1 MAEIKIRDEDLQNL
15 KGKVIIITGGSSGIG
30 LATVSLA
37 LEHGAK
43 VVIGDLNPP
52 PPEVREHASS
62 TFVPLDV
69 TSWAALSEIFEK
81 AVEQHGRIDHVFAN
95 AGVAPRTTLLED
107 KLDSNGK
114 LQEPDYSVI
123 DINLKS
129 VLSTTALALHHMR
142 KQQPP
147 GGSIVLTASASS
159 YQRFPSVD
167 YTTAK
172 HGVLGLLRSLSPT
185 LSKTPS
191 SSAAADRTGTGTG
204 TPLSQH
210 IRVNAIAP
218 QWTATGIV
226 PGDAIRAAGAYCMPA
241 AAPARSAL
249 YLMASGARS
258 GELVFSQALEG
269 ETGGNGEGQDD
280 GEGGRVQY
288 KEIDEGMCGEA
299 ARLCGVPGPDLAETV
314 VRLMEMKAIRAAES
328 YSKMTGKTGVC
339 FVTANSGAK
348 STKSS

>member
-43 VVIGDLNPP
+43 VNIGDLNPP
-52 PPEVREHASS
+52 PPEVREHANS

-69 TSWAALSEIFEK
+69 TSWTALSEIFEK
-81 AVEQHGRIDHVFAN
+81 AVELHSRIDHVFAN

-159 YQRFPSVD
+159 FQRFPSVD

-172 HGVLGLLRSLSPT
+172 HGVLGLLRSLYPT

-191 SSAAADRTGTGTG
+191 SSPSAAAAR

-226 PGDAIRAAGAYCMPA
+226 PGAAIRAAGAFCMPA

-249 YLMASGARS
+249 YLMASGSRS

-269 ETGGNGEGQDD
+269 GGGGGGKEEGGEGQDD

-288 KEIDEGMCGEA
+288 KEIDEGMCREA
-299 ARLCGVPGPDLAETV
+299 GRLCAVPGPDLMETLA
-314 VRLMEMKAIRAAES
+314 RMLEMRAIRVSGKAEAGGQAGEGLPPS
-328 YSKMTGKTGVC
+328 VRKL
-339 FVTANSGAK
+339 
-348 STKSS
+348 

>member
-37 LEHGAK
+37 LKHGAK

-142 KQQPP
+142 KQRPP

-167 YTTAK
+167 YSK
-172 HGVLGLLRSLSPT
+172 HHYPLPIH
-185 LSKTPS
+185 PS
-191 SSAAADRTGTGTG
+191 S
-204 TPLSQH
+204 
-210 IRVNAIAP
+210 N
-218 QWTATGIV
+218 
-226 PGDAIRAAGAYCMPA
+226 
-241 AAPARSAL
+241 
-249 YLMASGARS
+249 
-258 GELVFSQALEG
+258 
-269 ETGGNGEGQDD
+269 
-280 GEGGRVQY
+280 
-288 KEIDEGMCGEA
+288 
-299 ARLCGVPGPDLAETV
+299 
-314 VRLMEMKAIRAAES
+314 
-328 YSKMTGKTGVC
+328 
-339 FVTANSGAK
+339 
-348 STKSS
+348 